1 MTTTMTTPTPSDGT
15 TTVVHGL
22 DGLRALAGKDLGT
35 TGWLEITQGRV
46 NTFADA
52 TDDHQWIHVDL
63 ERAAA
68 GPFGAPIAHGYLTV
82 SLLIPLFAELLDV
95 RGIGMGVNYGLDK
108 LRFPSPVRVG
118 SQIRLHGTV
127 DSVEDV
133 PGNGVQVSV
142 DFTVEVEGSA
152 KPACVARALYRYYP
166 Q

>member
-1 MTTTMTTPTPSDGT
+1 MTTTMTTTMPSGD

-22 DGLRALAGKDLGT
+22 DGLRGLAGTDLGT

-52 TDDHQWIHVDL
+52 TDDHQWIHVDT

-118 SQIRLHGTV
+118 SPIRLHGAV

-133 PGNGVQVSV
+133 PGDGVQVSV